1 MANRFPLIVDSST
14 QRIKEIA
21 VGDNIDLT
29 NSGIANAD
37 HVQSTGTTVG
47 VSTVTTSNITTANI
61 TTATVSTS
69 LDVDGAYTSSVSA
82 VAALDIDLSASNYF
96 TKTIAGDSTFTFSNP
111 PASGTVGSFTL
122 EVNYSSGNIT
132 WPGSVYWN
140 GNGQTAP
147 TITAGKVQLYM
158 FVTRDGG
165 TTYRG
170 ALLADYDS

>member
-29 NSGIANAD
+29 KSGIANAD

-47 VSTVTTSNITTANI
+47 VTTITT
-61 TTATVSTS
+61 T

-82 VAALDIDLSASNYF
+82 VGALDIDLSASNYF

-140 GNGQTAP
+140 GAGQTAP

>member
-29 NSGIANAD
+29 SSGIANAD

-47 VSTVTTSNITTANI
+47 VSTVTTT
-61 TTATVSTS
+61 

>member
-29 NSGIANAD
+29 KSGIANAD

-47 VSTVTTSNITTANI
+47 VTTVTTT
-61 TTATVSTS
+61 

-82 VAALDIDLSASNYF
+82 VGALDIDLSASNYF
-96 TKTIAGDSTFTFSNP
+96 TKTINGNSTFTFSNP

-122 EVNYSSGNIT
+122 ELTYTSGTIT

-147 TITAGKVQLYM
+147 TITAGKVQL
-158 FVTRDGG
+158 FVFSTRDGG

-170 ALLADYDS
+170 AVLPITMEQGKIWIL

>member
-29 NSGIANAD
+29 KSGIANAD

-47 VSTVTTSNITTANI
+47 VTTVTTT
-61 TTATVSTS
+61 

-82 VAALDIDLSASNYF
+82 VGALDIDLSASNYF

>member
-21 VGDNIDLT
+21 IGDNIDLT

-47 VSTVTTSNITTANI
+47 VTTVTTT
-61 TTATVSTS
+61 

-82 VAALDIDLSASNYF
+82 VGALDIDLSASNYF

>member
-29 NSGIANAD
+29 SSGIANAD

-47 VSTVTTSNITTANI
+47 VSTVTTANI
-61 TTATVSTS
+61 TTATISTS

-82 VAALDIDLSASNYF
+82 VGALDIDLSASNYF

-122 EVNYSSGNIT
+122 EVNYTSGNIT

-140 GNGQTAP
+140 GAGQTAP

>member
-29 NSGIANAD
+29 KSGIANAD

-47 VSTVTTSNITTANI
+47 VTTVTTT
-61 TTATVSTS
+61 
-69 LDVDGAYTSSVSA
+69 LDVDGAYTGSVSA
-82 VAALDIDLSASNYF
+82 VGALDIDLSASNYF
-96 TKTIAGDSTFTFSNP
+96 TKTINGNSTFTFSNP

-122 EVNYSSGNIT
+122 ELTYTSGTIT

-140 GNGQTAP
+140 GTGQTAP
-147 TITAGKVQLYM
+147 TITAGKVQL
-158 FVTRDGG
+158 FVFSTRDGG

-170 ALLADYDS
+170 AVLADYDS

>member
-37 HVQSTGTTVG
+37 HLQSTGTTDI
-47 VSTVTTSNITTANI
+47 VTTVTTANI
-61 TTATVSTS
+61 TTATVSTT

-82 VAALDIDLSASNYF
+82 VGALDIDLSASNYF
-96 TKTIAGDSTFTFSNP
+96 TKTIAGNSTFTFSNP

-122 EVNYSSGNIT
+122 ELTYSSGTIT

-147 TITAGKVQLYM
+147 TITAGKVQL
-158 FVTRDGG
+158 FVFSTRDGG

-170 ALLADYDS
+170 AVLADYDS

>member
-21 VGDNIDLT
+21 VSDNIDLT
-29 NSGIANAD
+29 KSGIANAD
-37 HVQSTGTTVG
+37 HLQSTGTTVG
-47 VSTVTTSNITTANI
+47 VTTVTTANI
-61 TTATVSTS
+61 TTATVSTT

-82 VAALDIDLSASNYF
+82 VGALDIDLSASNYF

-140 GNGQTAP
+140 GAGQTAP

>member
-29 NSGIANAD
+29 KSGIANAD
-37 HVQSTGTTVG
+37 HLQSTGTTVG
-47 VSTVTTSNITTANI
+47 VTTVTTT
-61 TTATVSTS
+61 

-82 VAALDIDLSASNYF
+82 VGALDIDLSASNYF
-96 TKTIAGDSTFTFSNP
+96 TKTINGNSTFTFSNP

-122 EVNYSSGNIT
+122 ELTYTSGTIT

-140 GNGQTAP
+140 GTGQTAP
-147 TITAGKVQLYM
+147 TITAGKVQL
-158 FVTRDGG
+158 FVFSTRDGG

-170 ALLADYDS
+170 AVLADYDS

>member
-1 MANRFPLIVDSST
+1 MADRFPLIVDSST

-21 VGDNIDLT
+21 AGDNIDLT
-29 NSGIANAD
+29 GSGLVNAV

-47 VSTVTTSNITTANI
+47 VSTVTTANI
-61 TTATVSTS
+61 TA

-96 TKTIAGDSTFTFSNP
+96 TKTIAGDSEFTFSNP

-122 EVNYSSGNIT
+122 EVNYTSGNIT
-132 WPGSVYWN
+132 WPNTVYWN
-140 GNGQTAP
+140 AAGQTAP
-147 TITAGKVQLYM
+147 TITEGKVQLYM

>member
-47 VSTVTTSNITTANI
+47 VTTITT
-61 TTATVSTS
+61 T

-140 GNGQTAP
+140 GAGQTAP

>member
-1 MANRFPLIVDSST
+1 MADRFPLIVDSST

-21 VGDNIDLT
+21 AGDNIDLT
-29 NSGIANAD
+29 GSGLVNAV

-47 VSTVTTSNITTANI
+47 VTTITT
-61 TTATVSTS
+61 T

-82 VAALDIDLSASNYF
+82 VGALDIDLSASNYF
-96 TKTIAGDSTFTFSNP
+96 TKTINGNSTFTFSNP

-122 EVNYSSGNIT
+122 ELTYTSGTIT

-140 GNGQTAP
+140 GTGQTAP
-147 TITAGKVQLYM
+147 TITAGKVQL
-158 FVTRDGG
+158 FVFSTRDGG

-170 ALLADYDS
+170 AVLADYDS

>member
-1 MANRFPLIVDSST
+1 MADRFPLIVDSST

-29 NSGIANAD
+29 GSGLVNAD

-47 VSTVTTSNITTANI
+47 VSTVTTANI
-61 TTATVSTS
+61 TTATISTS

-122 EVNYSSGNIT
+122 EVNYTSGNIG
-132 WPGSVYWN
+132 WPGEVYWN
-140 GNGQTAP
+140 GTGQTAP
-147 TITAGKVQLYM
+147 DITAGKVQLYM

-165 TTYRG
+165 ATYRG

>member
-1 MANRFPLIVDSST
+1 MADRFPLIVDSST

-21 VGDNIDLT
+21 AGDNIDLT
-29 NSGIANAD
+29 GSGLVNAV

-47 VSTVTTSNITTANI
+47 VSTVTTANI
-61 TTATVSTS
+61 TA

-96 TKTIAGDSTFTFSNP
+96 TKTIAGDSEFTFSNP

-122 EVNYSSGNIT
+122 EVNYTSGNIT
-132 WPGSVYWN
+132 WPNTVYWN

-147 TITAGKVQLYM
+147 TITGGKVQLYM

>member
-1 MANRFPLIVDSST
+1 MADRFPLIVDSST

-21 VGDNIDLT
+21 AGDNIDLT
-29 NSGIANAD
+29 GSGLVNAV

-47 VSTVTTSNITTANI
+47 VSTVTTANI

-69 LDVDGAYTSSVSA
+69 LDVDGAYTSSVSS

-111 PASGTVGSFTL
+111 PTSGTVGSFTL

-147 TITAGKVQLYM
+147 DVTAGKVQLYM

>member
-29 NSGIANAD
+29 SSGIANAD

-47 VSTVTTSNITTANI
+47 VSTVTTANI
-61 TTATVSTS
+61 TTATISTS

-82 VAALDIDLSASNYF
+82 VGALDIDLSASNYF

-140 GNGQTAP
+140 GAGQTAP

>member
-1 MANRFPLIVDSST
+1 MADRFPLIVDSST

-21 VGDNIDLT
+21 AGDNIDLT
-29 NSGIANAD
+29 GSGLVNAV

-47 VSTVTTSNITTANI
+47 VSTVTTANI

-69 LDVDGAYTSSVSA
+69 LDVDGAYTSSVSS

-111 PASGTVGSFTL
+111 PTSGTVGSFTL

-147 TITAGKVQLYM
+147 DITAGKVQLYM

>member
-47 VSTVTTSNITTANI
+47 VTTVTTT
-61 TTATVSTS
+61 
-69 LDVDGAYTSSVSA
+69 LDVDGSYTSSVSA
-82 VAALDIDLSASNYF
+82 VGALDIDLSASNYF

-122 EVNYSSGNIT
+122 EVNYTSGNIT
-132 WPGSVYWN
+132 QPWFSVLEWKR
-140 GNGQTAP
+140 TDKPP
-147 TITAGKVQLYM
+147 TITGGKVQLYM

-170 ALLADYDS
+170 ALLADYDSPEV

>member
-29 NSGIANAD
+29 KSGIANAD

-47 VSTVTTSNITTANI
+47 VTTVTTT
-61 TTATVSTS
+61 
-69 LDVDGAYTSSVSA
+69 LDVDGAYTGSVSA
-82 VAALDIDLSASNYF
+82 VGALDIDLSASNYF
-96 TKTIAGDSTFTFSNP
+96 TKTINGNCTFTFSNP

-122 EVNYSSGNIT
+122 ELTYTSGTIT

-140 GNGQTAP
+140 GTGQTAP
-147 TITAGKVQLYM
+147 TITAGKVQL
-158 FVTRDGG
+158 FVFSTRDGG

-170 ALLADYDS
+170 AVLADYDS

>member
-29 NSGIANAD
+29 KSGIANAD

-47 VSTVTTSNITTANI
+47 VTTVTTT
-61 TTATVSTS
+61 

-82 VAALDIDLSASNYF
+82 VGALDIDLSASNYF

-140 GNGQTAP
+140 GAGQTAP

>member
-1 MANRFPLIVDSST
+1 MADRFPLIVDSST
-14 QRIKEIA
+14 QRIKEIVA
-21 VGDNIDLT
+21 GDNIDLT
-29 NSGIANAD
+29 GSGLVNAD
-37 HVQSTGTTVG
+37 HIQSTGTTVG
-47 VSTVTTSNITTANI
+47 VTTITT
-61 TTATVSTS
+61 T

-140 GNGQTAP
+140 AAGQTAP

>member
-1 MANRFPLIVDSST
+1 MADRFPLIVDSST

-21 VGDNIDLT
+21 AGDNIDLT
-29 NSGIANAD
+29 GSGLVNAV

-47 VSTVTTSNITTANI
+47 VSTVTTANI
-61 TTATVSTS
+61 TA

-96 TKTIAGDSTFTFSNP
+96 TKTISGNSTFTFSNP

-122 EVNYSSGNIT
+122 EVNYTGGDIL

-147 TITAGKVQLYM
+147 EITAGKVQLYM

>member
-47 VSTVTTSNITTANI
+47 VTTVTTT
-61 TTATVSTS
+61 

-140 GNGQTAP
+140 GAGQTAP

>member
-21 VGDNIDLT
+21 IGDNIDLT

-47 VSTVTTSNITTANI
+47 VTTVTTT
-61 TTATVSTS
+61 

-82 VAALDIDLSASNYF
+82 VGALDIDLSASNYF

-111 PASGTVGSFTL
+111 PESGTVGSFTL

>member
-29 NSGIANAD
+29 SSGIANAD

-47 VSTVTTSNITTANI
+47 VSTVTTANI
-61 TTATVSTS
+61 TTATISTS

-140 GNGQTAP
+140 GAGQTAP

>member
-47 VSTVTTSNITTANI
+47 VTTITT
-61 TTATVSTS
+61 T

-122 EVNYSSGNIT
+122 EVNYTSGNIT

-140 GNGQTAP
+140 GAGQTAP

>member
-1 MANRFPLIVDSST
+1 MADRFPLIVDSST

-21 VGDNIDLT
+21 AGDNIDLT
-29 NSGIANAD
+29 GSGLVNAV

-47 VSTVTTSNITTANI
+47 VTTITT
-61 TTATVSTS
+61 T

-96 TKTIAGDSTFTFSNP
+96 TKTIAGDSEFTFSNP

-122 EVNYSSGNIT
+122 EVNYTTGNIS
-132 WPGSVYWN
+132 WPNTVYWN

-147 TITAGKVQLYM
+147 DITAGKVQLYM

>member
-21 VGDNIDLT
+21 IGDNIDLT

-47 VSTVTTSNITTANI
+47 VTTVTTT
-61 TTATVSTS
+61 

-82 VAALDIDLSASNYF
+82 VGALDIDLSASNYF

-170 ALLADYDS
+170 ALLSDYDS

>member
-29 NSGIANAD
+29 KSGIANAD

-47 VSTVTTSNITTANI
+47 VTTVTTANI
-61 TTATVSTS
+61 TTATVSTT

-82 VAALDIDLSASNYF
+82 VGALDIDLSASNYF

-140 GNGQTAP
+140 GAGQTAP

-165 TTYRG
+165 ATYRG

>member
-29 NSGIANAD
+29 KSGIANAD

-47 VSTVTTSNITTANI
+47 VSTVTTS
-61 TTATVSTS
+61 

-82 VAALDIDLSASNYF
+82 VGALDIDLSASNYF
-96 TKTIAGDSTFTFSNP
+96 TKTINGNSTFTFSNP

-122 EVNYSSGNIT
+122 ELTYTSGTIT

-140 GNGQTAP
+140 GTGQTAP
-147 TITAGKVQLYM
+147 TITAGKVQL
-158 FVTRDGG
+158 FVFSTRDGG

-170 ALLADYDS
+170 AVLADYDS

>member
-1 MANRFPLIVDSST
+1 MADRFPLIVDSST

-21 VGDNIDLT
+21 AGDNIDLT
-29 NSGIANAD
+29 GSGLVNAV

-47 VSTVTTSNITTANI
+47 VTTITT
-61 TTATVSTS
+61 T

-122 EVNYSSGNIT
+122 EVNYTGGDIL
-132 WPGSVYWN
+132 WPTSVYWN

-165 TTYRG
+165 ATYRG

>member
-29 NSGIANAD
+29 KSGIANAD

-47 VSTVTTSNITTANI
+47 VTTVTTT
-61 TTATVSTS
+61 

>member
-29 NSGIANAD
+29 KSGIANAD
-37 HVQSTGTTVG
+37 HLQSTGTTVG
-47 VSTVTTSNITTANI
+47 VTTVTTT
-61 TTATVSTS
+61 

-82 VAALDIDLSASNYF
+82 VGALDIDLSASNYF

>member
-29 NSGIANAD
+29 KSGIANAD

-47 VSTVTTSNITTANI
+47 VTTVTTT
-61 TTATVSTS
+61 

-82 VAALDIDLSASNYF
+82 VGALDIDLSASNYF
-96 TKTIAGDSTFTFSNP
+96 TKTINGNSTFTFSNP

-122 EVNYSSGNIT
+122 ELTYSSGTIT

-147 TITAGKVQLYM
+147 TITAGKVQL
-158 FVTRDGG
+158 FVFSTRDGG

-170 ALLADYDS
+170 AVLADYDS

>member
-29 NSGIANAD
+29 SSGIANAD

-47 VSTVTTSNITTANI
+47 VSTVTTANI

-69 LDVDGAYTSSVSA
+69 LDIDGAYTSSVSA

-96 TKTIAGDSTFTFSNP
+96 TKTIAGDSEFTFSNP

-122 EVNYSSGNIT
+122 EVNYTSGNIS
-132 WPGSVYWN
+132 WPNTVYWN

>member
-1 MANRFPLIVDSST
+1 MADRFPLIVDSST

-21 VGDNIDLT
+21 AGDNIDLT
-29 NSGIANAD
+29 GSGLVNAV

-47 VSTVTTSNITTANI
+47 VSTVTTANI
-61 TTATVSTS
+61 TA

-82 VAALDIDLSASNYF
+82 VAALDIDLSTSNYF

-122 EVNYSSGNIT
+122 EVNYSSGNIG
-132 WPGSVYWN
+132 WPGEVYWN

-147 TITAGKVQLYM
+147 DITAGKVQLYM

>member
-47 VSTVTTSNITTANI
+47 VSTVT
-61 TTATVSTS
+61 TS

-140 GNGQTAP
+140 GAGQTAP

>member
-47 VSTVTTSNITTANI
+47 VTTVTTT
-61 TTATVSTS
+61 
-69 LDVDGAYTSSVSA
+69 LDVDGGYTSSVSA
-82 VAALDIDLSASNYF
+82 VGALDIDLSASNYF
-96 TKTIAGDSTFTFSNP
+96 TKTINGNSTFTFSNP

-122 EVNYSSGNIT
+122 ELTYTSGTIT

-140 GNGQTAP
+140 GTGQTAP
-147 TITAGKVQLYM
+147 TITAGKVQL
-158 FVTRDGG
+158 FVFSTRDGG

-170 ALLADYDS
+170 AVLADYDS